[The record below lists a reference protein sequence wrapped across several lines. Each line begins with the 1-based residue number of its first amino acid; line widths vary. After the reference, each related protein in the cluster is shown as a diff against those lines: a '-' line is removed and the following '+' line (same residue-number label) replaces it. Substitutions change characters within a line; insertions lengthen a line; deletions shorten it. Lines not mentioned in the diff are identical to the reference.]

1 MLSKN
6 IPILILEDDPAF
18 RDRLNSVCSTIGKT
32 WVVGE
37 VDKALALLVRQPFR
51 ILLLD
56 WNLLQADSSSFILA
70 INSFQQNANRI
81 ALFKFP
87 QLNPVIS
94 AMKTGMSDV
103 LWTGQTAGIL
113 KAKIEETLLQVN
125 PTPFIHSSVSRLA
138 ESLAERAVEKK
149 ISFSRARKEFSKTFL
164 FQVLGQK
171 KMRRSQLANLMN
183 VSTRTLHRHLSA

>member
-1 MLSKN
+1 MATKN

-18 RDRLNSVCSTIGKT
+18 RDRLNGVCAGIGKT

-37 VDKALALLVRQPFR
+37 IDKALGLLVRQSFR

-56 WNLLQADSSSFILA
+56 WNLIQTDPSSFILA
-70 INSFQQNANRI
+70 INSFQQNASRI

-103 LWTGQTAGIL
+103 LWTGQTPEAL
-113 KAKIEETLLQVN
+113 KAKIEESLSQTK
-125 PTPFIHSSVSRLA
+125 PAPFVHSSVSRLA
-138 ESLAERAVEKK
+138 ESLAEKAVEKK
-149 ISFSRARKEFSKTFL
+149 MSFSKARKEFSKTFL

-171 KMRRSQLANLMN
+171 KMRRSQLASLMN